1 MASRFEKFSERARR
15 ALTRAQEEAQRFG
28 HNYIDTEHILL
39 GLIAEEDSVASKVL
53 ANLGVPPNKIR
64 AAVEFVVGRGERSA
78 IGEVGLTPRAK
89 RVIEL
94 AVDEARRLNHSYI
107 GTEHLLLGLL
117 RDREGA
123 AVGVLESF
131 GVTFDKAQTEINNV
145 LSQSA
150 PQSRA
155 VARGVGRTPVLD
167 QLGIDL
173 TNASRAGKLDPI
185 IGREKE
191 IERVIQ
197 ILSRRT
203 KNNPALI
210 GEPGVGKTAIVE
222 GLAHRIVAGEV
233 PETLQGKRLVT
244 LDIGS
249 LVAGTKYR
257 GEFEERLKKVIDEI
271 KSAGNCVIFVDEL
284 HTIVGAGAAEGAVDA
299 SNILKPS
306 LSRGELQCIGATT
319 LDDYRKYIEK
329 DAALERRFQPVTVTE
344 PTVEQTLAILKG
356 IKERYEEHHKLVIS
370 DEALQ
375 AAVSLAA
382 KYIPDRFLP
391 DKAID
396 LMDEAASRVRIMRG
410 GIPIGLAEARRALET
425 VRRDKETAISSK
437 EYEYAAELRDREVQ
451 LVNKISTMEQKWQ
464 ADQQQEKP
472 VVKEEDIAEVVS
484 MWTGVPVVRL
494 TADETSRLLQM
505 EDALHRRIVG
515 QDEAITVVSKAVR
528 RARAG
533 LKEPRHPIGSL
544 IFLGPTGVGKTEL
557 VRALAEFMFG
567 SEDAMIRLDMSEFME
582 KHTVARLVGA
592 PPGYVGYDEGGQLT
606 EAVRRKPYCVILLD
620 EIEKAHPDVFNILL
634 QIFDDGHLTDAKGR
648 RVDFRNSIVV
658 MTSNVGAKQIKGVMS
673 IGFAA
678 RSDEDKTRHTEY
690 DKMKEKVLA
699 ELKTTFLPE
708 FLNRIDEV
716 VVFHSL
722 SKEQIRQ
729 IVDLML
735 VQVAKSVGEKNLK
748 LEITDAARD
757 FLGEKGYDPTFG
769 ARPLRRVIQSEV
781 EDKLSEALLR
791 SPLPAGTT
799 IRVDYNGQEIEI
811 RPMLTEEGW
820 KQAIISLSPVA
831 ASLAD
836 NNINIEY
843 TREAK
848 ALLNEL
854 AYDPTTHTIRPLVEV
869 IKNEI
874 EPKLS
879 ETSLTNPMPPGETT
893 VIWGAELIRA
903 CQYSKKGWEKI
914 ISDQIS
920 AAKSFADKNLG
931 FEVTEAAGDYLNQL
945 AFDSTNHTVR
955 SASEVIKNEIEPV
968 LSEMLRSN
976 PVPDET
982 MVKVDCNEKRFL
994 MQLILTKEGWQQI
1007 ISDKVPAAKSLQ
1019 DKNISFE
1026 VSETAADHLNKLAFD
1041 PADGMCILSEIVQS
1055 EIEDKLSGALLRGKF
1070 SSGDTLVVDCK
1081 GEEIVIQAAA
1091 GTLPGEGRYKR

>member
-1 MASRFEKFSERARR
+1 MTSRFEKFSERARR

-39 GLIAEEDSVASKVL
+39 GLVAEEDSVASKVL
-53 ANLGVPPNKIR
+53 VNLGVLPNKIR

-131 GVTFDKAQTEINNV
+131 GVTFEKAQTEINNV

-173 TNASRAGKLDPI
+173 TNASRSGKLDPI
-185 IGREKE
+185 IDREKE

-319 LDDYRKYIEK
+319 MDDYRKYIEK

-344 PTVEQTLAILKG
+344 PTVEQTLEILRG
-356 IKERYEEHHKLVIS
+356 IKARYEEHHKLTIS

-375 AAVSLAA
+375 AASSLAA

-396 LMDEAASRVRIMRG
+396 LMDEASSRVRILRG
-410 GIPIGLAEARRALET
+410 GVPIGLAEARRALET

-451 LVNKISTMEQKWQ
+451 LVNKISAMEQKWQ
-464 ADQQQEKP
+464 LDQQQEKP
-472 VVKEEDIAEVVS
+472 TVTEEDIAEVVS

-494 TADETSRLLQM
+494 TTDETSRLLQM
-505 EDALHRRIVG
+505 EDALHKRIVG

-567 SEDAMIRLDMSEFME
+567 SEDAMVRLDMSEFME
-582 KHTVARLVGA
+582 RHTVARLVGA

-658 MTSNVGAKQIKGVMS
+658 MTSNVGAKHIKGVMS
-673 IGFAA
+673 IGFTA
-678 RSDEDKTRHTEY
+678 RSAEDKNRQNEY
-690 DKMKEKVLA
+690 EKMKDKVLS

-722 SKEQIRQ
+722 SKEQIHQ
-729 IVDLML
+729 IVDLMIS
-735 VQVAKSVGEKNLK
+735 QVAKTLREKNMK
-748 LEITDAARD
+748 LELTEAARD
-757 FLGEKGYDPTFG
+757 FIGEKGYDPTFG
-769 ARPLRRVIQSEV
+769 ARPLRRVIQNEV
-781 EDKLSEALLR
+781 EDKLSESLLHGEF
-791 SPLPAGTT
+791 SPGDN
-799 IRVDYNGQEIEI
+799 IQVDYDG
-811 RPMLTEEGW
+811 
-820 KQAIISLSPVA
+820 
-831 ASLAD
+831 
-836 NNINIEY
+836 
-843 TREAK
+843 
-848 ALLNEL
+848 
-854 AYDPTTHTIRPLVEV
+854 
-869 IKNEI
+869 
-874 EPKLS
+874 
-879 ETSLTNPMPPGETT
+879 
-893 VIWGAELIRA
+893 
-903 CQYSKKGWEKI
+903 EKI
-914 ISDQIS
+914 
-920 AAKSFADKNLG
+920 
-931 FEVTEAAGDYLNQL
+931 
-945 AFDSTNHTVR
+945 
-955 SASEVIKNEIEPV
+955 VI
-968 LSEMLRSN
+968 R
-976 PVPDET
+976 
-982 MVKVDCNEKRFL
+982 
-994 MQLILTKEGWQQI
+994 
-1007 ISDKVPAAKSLQ
+1007 
-1019 DKNISFE
+1019 
-1026 VSETAADHLNKLAFD
+1026 
-1041 PADGMCILSEIVQS
+1041 
-1055 EIEDKLSGALLRGKF
+1055 
-1070 SSGDTLVVDCK
+1070 
-1081 GEEIVIQAAA
+1081 AAA
-1091 GTLPGEGRYKR
+1091 GALSGKAVKQEL